1 MQTTSKVLMVRPAR
15 FAYNEETA
23 RNNYFQQRT
32 DTENVNESAI
42 AEFDAFV

>member
-23 RNNYFQQRT
+23 RNNYFNSGR
-32 DTENVNESAI
+32 I
-42 AEFDAFV
+42 PKM